1 MALAIVPESPY
12 HSQLESLDVGKKAAA
27 RHTEQLIANISF
39 LEGRNVE
46 HITTSYPTS
55 CSLVQDNTNA
65 PATYSTVY
73 TFFYQRSPG
82 VKLINVELEMMA
94 NQTNSTSTV
103 YDDSSYW
110 LFAEFEL
117 PTSCSFISGNNLDE
131 ARFAPKILEEPWTD
145 TSQHGLIDVSALDP
159 DTVYKFH
166 ITGTAYDAR
175 SSAGSF
181 NSEYIDGGFQRISV
195 MEVPQFLLGVGTE
208 AGFNSGSVDSVW
220 ATPYRRIVEGVR
232 DDSGGITAG
241 YGFVRAVD
249 QTQQVLARW
258 RNCWQIVNHEGSSAV
273 DGMANVWRI
282 PAGSSFA
289 PIDFRVPG
297 MTAGEQE
304 FWIRTRNYYGSP
316 NQVNSYRL
324 YVRHKGTAGF
334 LDLVYESE
342 PSLTTGTVSVPLPA
356 SVNWTTTT
364 LNVNLPCDVWF
375 IDKEQLVR
383 FWFTGDANISGPVYI
398 ATMALIE
405 NEPYPAT
412 TPV

>member
-1 MALAIVPESPY
+1 MALSFVPEKPY
-12 HSQLESLDVGKKAAA
+12 HSQLEALDVGKKAAA
-27 RHTEQLIANISF
+27 RHTEQLISNISF
-39 LEGRNVE
+39 LQGRNVE
-46 HITTSYPTS
+46 QITNSFPLS
-55 CSLVQDNTNA
+55 CSLVQDNT
-65 PATYSTVY
+65 ATPLTYQAIYS
-73 TFFYQRSPG
+73 FYYRKSPG
-82 VKLINVELEMMA
+82 VNLLHIEVQQHPSRTTALGAPYYESHYGLA
-94 NQTNSTSTV
+94 VDSTIPAG
-103 YDDSSYW
+103 SSY
-110 LFAEFEL
+110 
-117 PTSCSFISGNNLDE
+117 ISGSVLQDS
-131 ARFAPKILEEPWTD
+131 RFPAIGLEEDFAD
-145 TSQHGLIDVSALDP
+145 TSQSGILDVSKLDP
-159 DTVYKFH
+159 DVVYQVFL
-166 ITGTAYDAR
+166 TG
-175 SSAGSF
+175 SATFATSTHAG
-181 NSEYIDGGFQRISV
+181 NSATYIDGGLQRISV
-195 MEVPQFLLGVGTE
+195 MELPQSLLTVGTE
-208 AGFNSGSVDSVW
+208 AGYNSGSLDSVW

-232 DDSGGITAG
+232 DDAGGVTAG

-273 DGMANVWRI
+273 DGMANVWNI

-289 PIDFRVPG
+289 PIDFRIPG
-297 MTAGEQE
+297 MTSGEQE

-334 LDLVYESE
+334 LDFVYESE
-342 PSLTTGTVSVPLPA
+342 PSNTTGTVSVYLPA